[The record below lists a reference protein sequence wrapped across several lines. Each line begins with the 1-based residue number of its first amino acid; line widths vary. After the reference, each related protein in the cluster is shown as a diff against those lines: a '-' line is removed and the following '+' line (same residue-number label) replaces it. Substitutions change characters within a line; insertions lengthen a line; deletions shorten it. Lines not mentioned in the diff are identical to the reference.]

1 MEKGKVIEV
10 IDSKWNITIDRTTT
24 EEEMQKLLVQIERT
38 FDPTDNSTIQLENC
52 RKLSNYL
59 VRNEIT
65 IGDLE
70 SEELLEKSVPL
81 NNMLNRLK
89 IAGILPKAYSFIKLT
104 NLLEVYSQKK
114 GFTLENDFDI
124 EFYGKRSD
132 NDLDLFKLYLSEIGQ
147 YKILSREEELELA
160 TKAQAGDNEAR
171 NKLVEHNLR
180 LVIPV
185 AKRYLSQEISLVD
198 LVLAGNEGLMTAAR
212 KFDPSLGYKFSTY
225 ATWWIRQSLQ
235 KAVMECGR
243 TIRIPAHIHEYI
255 IKFRKEMAIYYTENG
270 EYPSNEYLGEKFE
283 LSPERVLNI
292 KLAMEPIISLSTPI
306 GSEDKDTTLGEM
318 LEDEKNPFDDSIETM
333 DTEELAH
340 ELINSEKLTEKE
352 RDILKHRLGFYVNTK
367 TLEEIGQQYGL
378 SRERIRQ
385 IERVALKKL
394 LKAYHSKKFYQ
405 YRKRLSR

>member
-318 LEDEKNPFDDSIETM
+318 LEDEKNPVDDSIETM

-352 RDILKHRLGFYVNTK
+352 RDILKHRLGFYGNTK

-378 SRERIRQ
+378 SRERIRK
-385 IERVALKKL
+385 I
-394 LKAYHSKKFYQ
+394 
-405 YRKRLSR
+405 

>member
-352 RDILKHRLGFYVNTK
+352 RDILKHRLGFYGNTK

-394 LKAYHSKKFYQ
+394 LKAYHSKKFYR